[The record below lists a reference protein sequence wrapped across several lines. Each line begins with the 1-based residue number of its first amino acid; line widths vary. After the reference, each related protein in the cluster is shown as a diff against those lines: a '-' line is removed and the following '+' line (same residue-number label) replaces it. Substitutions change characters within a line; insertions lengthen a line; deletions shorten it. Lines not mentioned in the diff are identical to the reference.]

1 MNRDSSS
8 PSASS
13 NPPSASAEPVSVR
26 PGPRPL
32 ALHLNSALTILQGS
46 LAALPS
52 SRLGLIAWNPSVRPQ
67 AQSLAADL
75 ARSPDDAVARALAA
89 EVGHRYRAMLDGI
102 RLYRA
107 HPYVRDLERAPTV
120 WTAGG
125 TRLTDYGGDGPP
137 VLFVPSLVNRGY
149 VLDLSTRRSLLRWL
163 ATQGL
168 RPYLVDWDAPT
179 EAERG
184 LDLGGYV
191 MQRLVPALEHL
202 AFRHGGPLP
211 GVGYC
216 MGGDLAL
223 ALALA
228 RPQAVAA
235 LALLAT
241 PWDFHAEGG
250 AGRGR
255 LLVAGRDGIDAS
267 LRLAGEMPVDALQAF
282 LLGLDPALSLKKF
295 AAVAA
300 MVQDGQ
306 AAAAFVGLEDWLNDG
321 VPLVPGVARD
331 CLVGWYG
338 ENVTARLGW
347 QVDGRTVDP
356 AALACPLLL
365 AVPANDRIV
374 PPGSARA
381 LGTRAA
387 AGGVQVTEIAPPLG
401 HIGMVVGGRAAAQ
414 LWQPLADWL
423 RLHAALQNPPLSVTP
438 AGRYR
443 GGGRS
448 QSKNKRPKRPPRTA
462 SQEFPT

>member
-1 MNRDSSS
+1 MSQASSS
-8 PSASS
+8 PSTSS
-13 NPPSASAEPVSVR
+13 GPATSSR

-52 SRLGLIAWNPSVRPQ
+52 SRLGLIAWSAGLQQQ

-75 ARSPDDAVARALAA
+75 AGSPDDAVARALVA
-89 EVGHRYRAMLDGI
+89 EVGLRFRAMLDGI

-107 HPYVRDLERAPTV
+107 HPYARDLEPAPTV
-120 WTAGG
+120 WTCGG
-125 TRLTDYGGDGPP
+125 TRLADYGGNGVP

-149 VLDLSTRRSLLRWL
+149 VLDLSRRRSLLRWL

-168 RPYLVDWDAPT
+168 RPYLVDWDSPG
-179 EAERG
+179 EAERA

-191 MQRLVPALEHL
+191 MQRLVPALDHL
-202 AFRHGGPLP
+202 VAVHGGPLP
-211 GVGYC
+211 VVGYC
-216 MGGDLAL
+216 MGGNLTL

-228 RPQAVAA
+228 RPAAVSA

-255 LLVAGRDGIDAS
+255 LLVAGRDGIEAS

-282 LLGLDPALSLKKF
+282 FLGLDPALSLKKF
-295 AAVAA
+295 AAFAGMDQGAQGAADFVA
-300 MVQDGQ
+300 
-306 AAAAFVGLEDWLNDG
+306 LEDWLNDG

-338 ENVTARLGW
+338 ENITARLGW
-347 QVDGRTVDP
+347 QVDGRAVDP
-356 AALACPLLL
+356 AALSCPLLL

-381 LGTRAA
+381 LGARAA
-387 AGGVQVTEIAPPLG
+387 AGGVAVTEIAPPLG

-414 LWQPLADWL
+414 LWQPLAEWL
-423 RLHAALQNPPLSVTP
+423 RPHAAVQNPPLSPAP

-443 GGGRS
+443 GTGRS
-448 QSKNKRPKRPPRTA
+448 QAKNKPQKRPSRTA
-462 SQEFPT
+462 KQEFPT

>member
-1 MNRDSSS
+1 MSQASSS
-8 PSASS
+8 PSTSS
-13 NPPSASAEPVSVR
+13 R

-32 ALHLNSALTILQGS
+32 GLHLNSALTILQGS

-52 SRLGLIAWNPSVRPQ
+52 SRLGLIAWSASVRDQ
-67 AQSLAADL
+67 AQSLAAEL
-75 ARSPDDAVARALAA
+75 ANSPADAVARALVA
-89 EVGHRYRAMLDGI
+89 EVGQRFRLMLDGI
-102 RLYRA
+102 RLYRSHSYA
-107 HPYVRDLERAPTV
+107 RDLEPAPTV
-120 WTAGG
+120 WTCGG
-125 TRLTDYGGDGPP
+125 MRLADYGGDGRP

-149 VLDLSTRRSLLRWL
+149 VLDLSRQRSLVRWL
-163 ATQGL
+163 ATQGF
-168 RPYLVDWDAPT
+168 RPYLVDWDSPT

-191 MQRLVPALEHL
+191 MQRLVPALDHL
-202 AFRHGGPLP
+202 VALHGGPLP
-211 GVGYC
+211 VVGYC

-223 ALALA
+223 ALVLA
-228 RPQAVAA
+228 RPAAVSG

-255 LLVAGRDGIDAS
+255 LLVASRDGIEAS
-267 LRLAGEMPVDALQAF
+267 LKLAGEMPVDALQAF
-282 LLGLDPALSLKKF
+282 FLGLDPALSLKKF
-295 AAVAA
+295 AAFAA
-300 MVQDGQ
+300 MDQAAQ
-306 AAAAFVGLEDWLNDG
+306 AAADFVALEDWLNDG

-347 QVDGRTVDP
+347 AVDGRVVDP
-356 AALACPLLL
+356 AGLACPLLL

-381 LGTRAA
+381 LGARAA
-387 AGGVQVTEIAPPLG
+387 AGGVEVTEIAPPLG

-423 RLHAALQNPPLSVTP
+423 GHHAAVQNHPLSVTP

-443 GGGRS
+443 GAGRS
-448 QSKNKRPKRPPRTA
+448 QANNKRPKRLTRTA
-462 SQEFPT
+462 KQEFPT

>member
-1 MNRDSSS
+1 MSRDSFS

-13 NPPSASAEPVSVR
+13 TPQPASAR

-52 SRLGLIAWNPSVRPQ
+52 SRLGLIAWSASVRPQ
-67 AQSLAADL
+67 AESLAADL
-75 ARSPDDAVARALAA
+75 ASSPPDAVARALAA
-89 EVGHRYRAMLDGI
+89 EVAARYRAMLEGI

-107 HPYVRDLERAPTV
+107 HPYVRDLQPAPTV
-120 WTAGG
+120 WRAGG

-163 ATQGL
+163 ATQGFH
-168 RPYLVDWDAPT
+168 PYLVDWDAPT

-202 AFRHGGPLP
+202 AFEHGGPLP
-211 GVGYC
+211 VVGYC

-223 ALALA
+223 ALALV

-267 LRLAGEMPVDALQAF
+267 LRLGGEMPVDALQAF
-282 LLGLDPALSLKKF
+282 FLGLDPALSLKKF
-295 AAVAA
+295 AAFAA
-300 MVQDGQ
+300 MDQ
-306 AAAAFVGLEDWLNDG
+306 AGEGAADFVALEDWLNDG

-331 CLVGWYG
+331 CLIGWYG

-347 QVDGRTVDP
+347 QVDGRPVDP

-387 AGGVQVTEIAPPLG
+387 AAGVAVTEIAPPLG
-401 HIGMVVGGRAAAQ
+401 HIGMVVGGRAAGQ
-414 LWQPLADWL
+414 LWHPLADWL
-423 RLHAALQNPPLSVTP
+423 RLHAAVQNPPLSVTP